1 MIRPPPESTRT
12 DPLFPYPTLFRS
24 VTGLVRVTQTP
35 EQIYAAGGI
44 TVHKVGELIGA
55 RIDGVHLSGDLS
67 EETAYAI
74 NYALAAHK
82 VVFFRGQH
90 HLDDTRSEE
99 RRVGKAC
106 VGTCRS
112 RWSTYH

>member
-24 VTGLVRVTQTP
+24 VTELERVTQTP

-55 RIDGVHLSGDLS
+55 RLDGVHLPGDLS

-74 NYALAAHK
+74 NYALAAQIGRAH
-82 VVFFRGQH
+82 VCTPVTNAH
-90 HLDDTRSEE
+90 P
-99 RRVGKAC
+99 V
-106 VGTCRS
+106 CRLLLE
-112 RWSTYH
+112 